1 MYYSKNT
8 SEYITVVTSHHTS
21 DVLPHIHDNIL
32 GGYDFE
38 FVYVIDGEAIHIVE
52 GERYKVKPGDYFF
65 LDTGLSHGYE
75 IECGQSLSIVNLIF
89 DYRAIDITKSRLESL
104 GELACHYGVNKDM
117 NDTAKR
123 YDYVFHDKDGS
134 IFEHFEMI
142 AKELKDRLPGYHEMI
157 KSRLA
162 ELMLTGF
169 RAYFNKDV
177 QKSYSAP
184 ISFIL
189 NYLSSGYMNDT
200 TLSDLASELK
210 MSVPYLSSKF
220 KEEVGMTFT
229 DYLHD
234 RRISESCKLILNSDE
249 SIETV
254 AEYVG
259 YSDSKKF
266 REKFKRKMGVSPRE
280 YRRQMSFVH

>member
-1 MYYSKNT
+1 M
-8 SEYITVVTSHHTS
+8 SEYIAVNRSVHEG
-21 DVLPHIHDNIL
+21 DVQPHIHDNVL

-38 FVYVIDGEAIHIVE
+38 FVYVVEGEAIHIVE
-52 GERYKVKPGDYFF
+52 GERFEVREGDYFF
-65 LDTGLSHGYE
+65 LDSGLEHGYE
-75 IECGQSLSIVNLIF
+75 VKDGQTLSLINLIF
-89 DYRAIDITKSRLESL
+89 DYRAVDITKSRLESL

-117 NDTAKR
+117 NDTVKR
-123 YDYVFHDKDGS
+123 YDYLFHDDDGS
-134 IFEHFEMI
+134 ILAHYEMI
-142 AKELKDRLPGYHEMI
+142 GKELRGRLPGYHEAI
-157 KSRLA
+157 KCHLA

-169 RAYFNKDV
+169 RAYFNKNE

-184 ISFIL
+184 IRFML
-189 NYLSSGYMNDT
+189 DYLASGYMNDT
-200 TLSDLASELK
+200 TLTELARELR
-210 MSVPYLSSKF
+210 MSVPYLSTRF
-220 KEEVGMTFT
+220 KEEVGMSFT

-234 RRISESCKLILNSDE
+234 RRISESCKLILNTDE
-249 SIETV
+249 SIESV